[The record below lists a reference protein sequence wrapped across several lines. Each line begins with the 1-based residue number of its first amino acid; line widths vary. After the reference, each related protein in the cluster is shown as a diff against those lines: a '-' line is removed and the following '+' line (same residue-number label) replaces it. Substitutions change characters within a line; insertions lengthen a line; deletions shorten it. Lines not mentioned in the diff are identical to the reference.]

1 MGLKSS
7 NQNMASAPA
16 KNPSANGMVVL
27 NTSGMLKFA
36 FLLEFVI
43 LQSEFAPNTL
53 HVEIWKQLENLD
65 KMEVVSRKSFGLI
78 KELCTKAVDAVSQ
91 VLDEHSEEQK
101 CFHEVRIFYG
111 YFEFADKW
119 CKRLENSKKIQI
131 PAMGKLSL
139 DSKGIQINCFGK
151 DKNVM
156 AEKALKLNPAQES
169 GETKMS
175 NDHNDPGAIDL
186 TKIDAFRINDK
197 MEDILNEKS

>member
-1 MGLKSS
+1 M
-7 NQNMASAPA
+7 
-16 KNPSANGMVVL
+16 
-27 NTSGMLKFA
+27 
-36 FLLEFVI
+36 
-43 LQSEFAPNTL
+43 
-53 HVEIWKQLENLD
+53 ENLD
-65 KMEVVSRKSFGLI
+65 NLDKI
-78 KELCTKAVDAVSQ
+78 CTKVVDAVSK
-91 VLDEHSEEQK
+91 VLDEHLEEQK

-111 YFEFADKW
+111 YFEFANLW

-197 MEDILNEKS
+197 MEDILNEKSKVKERRSGFGRSYKSAPTELSRINDCIELREYSTDKDHTDNTDIDLMKNQSIGKEMC